1 MKEPGITME
10 VSADPALLGAV
21 RGAVSCYLDA
31 NGFSQERT
39 SEVVLAVDEAC
50 ANAIR
55 HAYRGQKDRT
65 FRLAMRATKRWLE
78 LEVRDGGKPAPQD
91 KIVRKGLP
99 EISDEKETMP
109 GGLGIQLMYEV
120 FDKVVFCPG
129 KTRGN
134 CVTLR
139 LKRPA

>member
-65 FRLAMRATKRWLE
+65 FRLAMRAMGASR
-78 LEVRDGGKPAPQD
+78 PP
-91 KIVRKGLP
+91 
-99 EISDEKETMP
+99 
-109 GGLGIQLMYEV
+109 
-120 FDKVVFCPG
+120 
-129 KTRGN
+129 KTRSCGKAFP
-134 CVTLR
+134 R
-139 LKRPA
+139 FPMKRRPCQGA